1 VQEGKRPNRLDPQNP
16 AYAEET
22 GPSVIV
28 NGFSERPRASHS
40 QRIRPNSENLARSR
54 PRSVPVR
61 LALVNSHQIRSLVSV
76 GDSIPRSTDFVFH
89 VPPPSAPPPDLGGLN
104 PLLQYPLKILLPP
117 ESKKQDM
124 TTPVLTSKKFHM
136 RFTFFVAKMFFSAT
150 FANVENYLLASMAYD
165 SYAAVCKPLHYATT
179 MTTHSAAG
187 SSVFHGTPPSPYGCG
202 PSVSRVLGRPA
213 SPIALLRR
221 SSQRVLRSPIQR
233 VLRSP
238 TQRVL
243 RSSIQKEQEEK
254 IKVFPAPGAGSAGE
268 PGYGP
273 IAKTLNTNGITITKR
288 TRFLLS
294 YPLKPELVQSLQG
307 AGGHTALR
315 IARRREK
322 PW

>member
-28 NGFSERPRASHS
+28 NGFSERPPASHS

-54 PRSVPVR
+54 PRSVPVQ
-61 LALVNSHQIRSLVSV
+61 LALVNSHQIHSLVSV

-179 MTTHSAAG
+179 MTTLGYLYQWARRIENAG
-187 SSVFHGTPPSPYGCG
+187 PP
-202 PSVSRVLGRPA
+202 
-213 SPIALLRR
+213 
-221 SSQRVLRSPIQR
+221 PIQ
-233 VLRSP
+233 
-238 TQRVL
+238 
-243 RSSIQKEQEEK
+243 EQEEK